1 MVEIIHRRRRA
12 RKVKDKVQGTI
23 YVYVIDHV
31 VVDELKPRMFQK
43 MGYVVGTARDEV
55 VHAYNFKAL
64 CQELIAEMRT
74 NKARTP
80 RYQNAHWRYFKFIP
94 TVEK

>member
-1 MVEIIHRRRRA
+1 MVEIIHRRCRA
-12 RKVKDKVQGTI
+12 RKVKDNVQRTF

-31 VVDELKPRMFQK
+31 VVMNLNLGCPKRWAMLSGLPS
-43 MGYVVGTARDEV
+43 DEV

-64 CQELIAEMRT
+64 CQELIAKMGT

-80 RYQNAHWRYFKFIP
+80 CYQNAH
-94 TVEK
+94 